1 MNKLLAVLI
10 FIAGWVPA
18 MAQPLAFP
26 GAEGFGKHTVG
37 GRGGKVYYVTSL
49 EDNGTGASGTLRW
62 ALNQASPKT
71 ILFKVSGTIML
82 KANLSI
88 SKGQTT
94 IAGQSAPGDGI
105 CIGGFPVS
113 ISANDIIIRYV
124 RFRMGDNLDTNADGA
139 DALGARYYKNI
150 IVDHCSM
157 SWSTDEC
164 VSIYGNTNTTLQW
177 CIISESLRLSGHTKG
192 AHGYGGIW
200 GGTNATFHHN
210 LLAHHDSRTPRLGP
224 STQTQKNEYTDI
236 RNNVIYNGSGEGC
249 YGAEAMNANMV
260 NNFYKPGPA
269 SNSGA
274 KRGRILAIDKKIDLP
289 ATDGFYPINNVWGK
303 FYIDGNVVDAS
314 TSTGSDVAVCNN
326 ATSNNWT
333 YGVYNQIHSKYGT
346 LNTAQKEA
354 LKVTTPFACGGV
366 TTHTAQQA
374 YEKVLAY
381 AGASL
386 SRDSHDARVIDE
398 TTRGTAAFK
407 GLSPLNSGAY
417 PKWGIIDSQNDIK
430 PAGAGEGW
438 SPWPVLASREAP
450 VDSDNDGMPD
460 DWETAK
466 GLNPNNESDSKLT
479 NLDGVYTNLE
489 VYLNSLVAH
498 ITDKQNEGGVMTSTN
513 TYPSKNRFD
522 CQIFPNP
529 ASTLVSIV
537 GNEPI
542 EVVTIFNVAGNLVH
556 ISRPNSLKS
565 TISIQQFSQGI
576 YLLRIQTSRDKIS
589 LRKLIKE

>member
-1 MNKLLAVLI
+1 M
-10 FIAGWVPA
+10 FILGLVPA

-49 EDNGTGASGTLRW
+49 EDNGIGAVGTLRW
-62 ALNQASPKT
+62 ALNQASPKV

-113 ISANDIIIRYV
+113 LSADDIIIRYV

-139 DALGARYYKNI
+139 DALGGRYKKNI
-150 IVDHCSM
+150 IIDHCSM

-210 LLAHHDSRTPRLGP
+210 LMAHHDSRTPRLGP
-224 STQTQKNEYTDI
+224 STQTQKNELTDI

-249 YGAEAMNANMV
+249 YGAEAMKANMV
-260 NNFYKPGPA
+260 NNFYKPGTA

-274 KRGRILAIDKKIDLP
+274 KRGRILAIDKKINLP
-289 ATDGFYPINNVWGK
+289 ASDGFYPINNVWGQ
-303 FYIDGNVVDAS
+303 FYINGNVVDAS
-314 TSTGSDVAVCNN
+314 TSSGSDATVCSN
-326 ATSNNWT
+326 ATADNWI

-346 LNTAQKEA
+346 LSQTEKDG
-354 LKVTTPFACGGV
+354 LKASEPFACGGV

-374 YEKVLAY
+374 YEKVLAF

-386 SRDSHDARVIDE
+386 SRDSHDARIIDE
-398 TTRGTAAFK
+398 TTKGTAAFK
-407 GLSPLNSGAY
+407 GLSTLNSGAY

-438 SPWPVLASREAP
+438 SPWPTLNSKEAP
-450 VDSDNDGMPD
+450 KDTENDGMPD

-466 GLNPNNESDSKLT
+466 GLDPNNESDSKLT
-479 NLDGVYTNLE
+479 SLDGVYTNLE

-498 ITDKQNEGGVMTSTN
+498 ITEKQNEGGVMTSTS
-513 TYPSKNRFD
+513 TYPSVNLFE
-522 CQIFPNP
+522 CQIYPNP
-529 ASTLVSIV
+529 AVNLVRVMS
-537 GNEPI
+537 NEPI
-542 EVVTIFNVAGNLVH
+542 EALTIFDIAGNLVY
-556 ISRPNSLKS
+556 SSKPNSLQWV
-565 TISIQQFSQGI
+565 IPIQQFTLGV
-576 YLLRIQTSRDKIS
+576 YVVRIQSENGKLSI
-589 LRKLIKE
+589 RKLVKGK